1 MRVKNLMRNDAGV
14 WEGYDDLIKY
24 LSSIAVLNK
33 FGAVSLDYSSVQ
45 AELAAVNQVVQQYG
59 YPINI
64 GIVDD
69 VDAAIA
75 EYRKQLKAAG
85 IDRLL
90 AVVSQQ
96 MEAYY
101 LKNGIN

>member
-1 MRVKNLMRNDAGV
+1 MRNDAGV
-14 WEGYDDLIKY
+14 WNGYDDLIDW

-33 FGAVSLDYSSVQ
+33 FGAVSIDYSDVQ

-64 GIVDD
+64 GIVDN
-69 VDAAIA
+69 VEAAIG

-90 AVVSQQ
+90 ESVSQQ

-101 LKNGIN
+101 ARNGIN

>member
-1 MRVKNLMRNDAGV
+1 M
-14 WEGYDDLIKY
+14 WEGYEPLLAY
-24 LSSIAVLNK
+24 LKSVEVLNK
-33 FGAVSLDYSSVQ
+33 FGSASLDYTNVQ

-75 EYRKQLKAAG
+75 EYRKQLTAAG
-85 IDRLL
+85 IDKLL
-90 AVVSQQ
+90 AEVSAQ
-96 MEAYY
+96 MEDYY
-101 LKNGIN
+101 ARNNIR